1 VKLRDE
7 SGMVGKLIVVWLVLV
22 GVVGIAGVD
31 TASIV
36 FTKFQLSDTAS
47 NAATAAANAFSA
59 SHSVQ
64 IACKAAVDSVKIDD
78 ANATVPKNG
87 CTIDAQTGEA
97 TVAVRKQAHTVVAG
111 RLSFT
116 RDLAR
121 VVQRETRGPST
132 L

>member
-1 VKLRDE
+1 VRLRDE
-7 SGMVGKLIVVWLVLV
+7 SGMVGKIILIWLIMV
-22 GVVGIAGVD
+22 GVIGIAGID

-47 NAATAAANAFSA
+47 NAATVAANAYSA
-59 SHSVQ
+59 SHDVQ
-64 IACKAAVDSVKIDD
+64 IACQAARDSVRVDD
-78 ANATVPKNG
+78 AKATVPKSG

-97 TVAVRKQAHTVVAG
+97 TVAVRKQANTVVAG

-116 RDLAR
+116 RDFAR